1 MRFPVFERRNTP
13 RTRVGCIATIV
24 APNYKRPRY
33 CLVTDV
39 SDDGVRVNPLGFD
52 IPDEFVLRFFVA
64 GEIKEATYK
73 VIWRFGNDVGG
84 KLASK
89 ASWRFG
95 VAENREHAAA
105 DFQKI

>member
-1 MRFPVFERRNTP
+1 MSAATHAQGRLGLI
-13 RTRVGCIATIV
+13 GCIV
-24 APNYKRPRY
+24 DDNAPQKRVLQYNRPR
-33 CLVTDV
+33 
-39 SDDGVRVNPLGFD
+39 
-52 IPDEFVLRFFVA
+52 PD

-84 KLASK
+84 KLVSK